1 MRNLTDLPR
10 VSLGLYPTP
19 FYKLEAISA
28 KYGRNIWIK
37 RDDLCGVALGGNKV
51 RKLELLLAKAREEG
65 CGTVFTAGGPQSNH
79 AMLTA
84 ACAARLGMDCRLFLK
99 DRGVTGRRGNLV
111 LDEIYGAQVQLV
123 DTDDYQDIDLEMD
136 RTARELE
143 AQGRRC
149 CIIPVGGSTPL
160 GTLGY
165 VSAARECAV
174 QAMAAGIRVG
184 HLVSAAGSGGTT
196 AGLLLGA
203 GRFLHGAKVTGMEVS
218 PGSLRETV
226 LDLAAQAA
234 GLLEVPFQP
243 KEDDLRLR
251 SCAGPGYA
259 IPDPAA
265 TPAILELARTEGILL
280 DPVYTGKAWAG
291 LLAELEA
298 GGFDGEDDIVF
309 VHTGGAGAL
318 FALDLPEAST

>member
-1 MRNLTDLPR
+1 M
-10 VSLGLYPTP
+10 
-19 FYKLEAISA
+19 
-28 KYGRNIWIK
+28 
-37 RDDLCGVALGGNKV
+37 
-51 RKLELLLAKAREEG
+51 
-65 CGTVFTAGGPQSNH
+65 
-79 AMLTA
+79 
-84 ACAARLGMDCRLFLK
+84 
-99 DRGVTGRRGNLV
+99 